1 MKQET
6 GAAGKKYS
14 FHLEKRHISVS
25 FNLLLY
31 CQFIHSTNV
40 MHTHTSDMHYGQG
53 MMKEEIERARR
64 RAEAASP
71 RKNGY
76 SYHSPLGAGF
86 SFDKEKPI
94 SEQMNPYSRRGKQ
107 QHDKIDQNGGFR
119 IEYEE
124 AYFDM
129 NGSDLAD
136 AKRVMRG
143 KEHIVERMKDRRKHR
158 VRERGDPNPWQ
169 ADRRADLANLAGKY
183 GQLGGFLA

>member
-1 MKQET
+1 MQL
-6 GAAGKKYS
+6 A
-14 FHLEKRHISVS
+14 KR
-25 FNLLLY
+25 
-31 CQFIHSTNV
+31 IHSGEMPPFRSHSTSFYISIRSL
-40 MHTHTSDMHYGQG
+40 HKCHASSDMHYGQG

-71 RKNGY
+71 RKNGF
-76 SYHSPLGAGF
+76 SYQSPLGAGF

-169 ADRRADLANLAGKY
+169 AGRLPENESDGDSGCVVM
-183 GQLGGFLA
+183 